1 MPDFAIFQLICA
13 VLLLG
18 VAALSIWRG
27 RRDGLGW
34 AWAAFCTS
42 AAASLSLRA
51 LGADADGSPAVFLLL
66 APASATCGVAWL
78 LARALFREER
88 AIMAV
93 HLGVVAVIALVNLT
107 PSGAFG
113 AMLGNLQNLL
123 ASTVIVLTLWEAIR
137 GWAAAPAR
145 GEKLMRGAYVG
156 VTGLAVLVAVV
167 WLSGPGVAPGLNDA
181 VETTALLAVSLAAG
195 LCMLY
200 RRCHPLAPGK
210 GATAGTPSQRGRPL
224 DPEMRQLAARVDA
237 IVQAE
242 ALYLNGDLKVADLA
256 RKLQAPEYK
265 VSRAI
270 TGALG
275 AANFNQYINRF
286 RIKFAQDL
294 ITEDPARS
302 ILVVAFDS
310 GFASLGP
317 FNRAFKMMTG
327 QTPRAWR
334 ATLNTP

>member
-1 MPDFAIFQLICA
+1 MPDFATFQLCCA
-13 VLLLG
+13 VLMLG
-18 VAALSIWRG
+18 VAALSVWRG
-27 RRDGLGW
+27 RRDSLGL
-34 AWAAFCTS
+34 AWAAFCIS

-51 LGADADGSPAVFLLL
+51 LGSDGSPAVFVLL
-66 APASATCGVAWL
+66 APAAATCGVAWL

-88 AIMAV
+88 AITAV
-93 HLGVVAVIALVNLT
+93 HLGVVLVIALVNLS

-123 ASTVIVLTLWEAIR
+123 ASTVIVLTLWEAVR

-145 GEKLMRGAYVG
+145 GERLMRGAYVG

-167 WLSGPGVAPGLNDA
+167 WLGGPDVAPGLNDA
-181 VETTALLAVSLAAG
+181 VETTALLAVSLTAG
-195 LCMLY
+195 LCLLY
-200 RRCHPLAPGK
+200 RRRHPLAPAH
-210 GATAGTPSQRGRPL
+210 GAAAGTPSQPARPV
-224 DPEMRQLAARVDA
+224 DPETRQLAARLDA
-237 IVQAE
+237 MVQAE

-256 RKLQAPEYK
+256 RKLQVPDYK
-265 VSRAI
+265 ITRAI

-302 ILVVAFDS
+302 ILIVAFDS

-334 ATLNTP
+334 AGLGMA